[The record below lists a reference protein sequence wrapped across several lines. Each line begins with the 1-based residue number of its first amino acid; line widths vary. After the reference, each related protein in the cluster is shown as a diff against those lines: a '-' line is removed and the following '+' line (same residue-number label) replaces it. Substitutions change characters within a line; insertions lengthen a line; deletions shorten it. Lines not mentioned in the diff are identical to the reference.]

1 MAVIK
6 QLKDKK
12 CRWCK
17 QLFIPA
23 QSLQVVCTPQCA
35 HAYAKSKRE
44 KSYKAETRAMR
55 KKLNESNVKYWADKA
70 KTVCHD
76 YIKKRDKLKGCIS
89 CGTTADVQYAAGH
102 FIPSGRASALRYDE
116 RNIFKQCNNYCN
128 KNMSGNV
135 RLYRMALVRD
145 YGEEYVQELERIGH
159 TKKTWKIPELQEVI
173 EYYKRKLKELNA

>member
-1 MAVIK
+1 MPKCKHCKAPYERTRNGIETWCSVECGYQLARLK
-6 QLKDKK
+6 QAQAFKK
-12 CRWCK
+12 
-17 QLFIPA
+17 
-23 QSLQVVCTPQCA
+23 
-35 HAYAKSKRE
+35 
-44 KSYKAETRAMR
+44 ETRAMR
-55 KKLNESNVKYWADKA
+55 KKLNESSVKWWADKA

-89 CGTTADVQYAAGH
+89 CGTIADVQYAAGH

-173 EYYKRKLKELNA
+173 EYYKRKLKELNV